1 MSSDDNE
8 VVHHGSGEGEEDTS
22 TESEDSENDELQL
35 QEHEGNNDEEDSD
48 PEEAMTREATQSPV
62 RRAEST
68 SHDHDQP
75 AASHQVNSYCACV
88 TA

>member
-1 MSSDDNE
+1 MG
-8 VVHHGSGEGEEDTS
+8 VGGRTS

-35 QEHEGNNDEEDSD
+35 QEHEGNNDEED
-48 PEEAMTREATQSPV
+48 EEAMTREATQSPV